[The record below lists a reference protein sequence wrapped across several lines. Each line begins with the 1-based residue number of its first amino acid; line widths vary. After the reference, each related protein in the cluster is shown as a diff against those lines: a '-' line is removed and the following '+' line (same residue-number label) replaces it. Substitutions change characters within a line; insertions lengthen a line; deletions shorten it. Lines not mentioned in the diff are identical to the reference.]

1 MVCDRKARL
10 LLVSSQARPPS
21 SMVSFH
27 RATANLIDSTVS
39 LLLRITVLPSAA
51 TSWPPH
57 DQRKG
62 YHQPGAS
69 PKVWPAVWPIG
80 RPLAFN
86 FLPASRKASQVSG
99 KVVCPT

>member
-1 MVCDRKARL
+1 MVCDRKARV
-10 LLVSSQARPPS
+10 LLVSSEAGPPS
-21 SMVSFH
+21 ARASFH
-27 RATANLIDSTVS
+27 RAPANLIDSTVS
-39 LLLRITVLPSAA
+39 LLLRITVLPSTA

-80 RPLAFN
+80 RPLAFS
-86 FLPASRKASQVSG
+86 FLPASRKGSPGPGNVE
-99 KVVCPT
+99 